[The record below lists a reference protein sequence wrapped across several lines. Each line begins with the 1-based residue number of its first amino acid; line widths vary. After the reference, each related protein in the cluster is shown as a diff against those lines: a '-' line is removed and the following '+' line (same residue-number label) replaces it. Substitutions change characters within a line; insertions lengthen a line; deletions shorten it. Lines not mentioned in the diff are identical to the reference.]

1 MSVEVSVAPQKR
13 RIRPKPTRSEM
24 KEQTDV
30 LLEKLAAPIG
40 GGGTPPSFKA
50 VLSGLRKAMATLIR
64 AYPENGKLRRSK
76 RTAAGAS
83 SGGEPGKTAV
93 SGFKKLM
100 QISEPLAKFLHWT
113 VGEPHSRIDVMKG
126 VCKYI
131 KDNKLQSTADKR
143 LIIPN
148 SELASILMKDNKPEN
163 YINLTYLNLQSFYSH
178 HLSALPAT
186 APAAEV

>member
-1 MSVEVSVAPQKR
+1 
-13 RIRPKPTRSEM
+13 M
-24 KEQTDV
+24 KDQIDV
-30 LLEKLAAPIG
+30 LLEKLAALIG

-50 VLSGLRKAMATLIR
+50 VLSGLRKATATLIR

-76 RTAAGAS
+76 KMAAGAP
-83 SGGEPGKTAV
+83 SGDGPGLGRTAV

-131 KDNKLQSTADKR
+131 KDNNLQSTTDRRKIVPDAQ
-143 LIIPN
+143 
-148 SELASILMKDNKPEN
+148 LASILVGYSPAGT
-163 YINLTYLNLQSFYSH
+163 NLHYLNLQSFYSP
-178 HLSALPAT
+178 HLSALPP

>member
-1 MSVEVSVAPQKR
+1 
-13 RIRPKPTRSEM
+13 M

-30 LLEKLAAPIG
+30 FLEKLAALIG
-40 GGGTPPSFKA
+40 GGGTPSSFKA
-50 VLSGLRKAMATLIR
+50 VLSGLRKATATLIR

-76 RTAAGAS
+76 KTAAGAP
-83 SGGEPGKTAV
+83 GGDGPVGKTAV

-100 QISEPLAKFLHWT
+100 QISEPLAEFLHWT

-131 KDNKLQSTADKR
+131 KDNNLQSTTDKR
-143 LIIPN
+143 QIIPN
-148 SELASILMKDNKPEN
+148 AGLASILVN
-163 YINLTYLNLQSFYSH
+163 YNAEDTPLHYLNLQKFYGPH
-178 HLSALPAT
+178 MFALPPAG